1 MHYFGRTQHTQNTQ
15 HNIIWSVIKRRKKK
29 QCDMILH
36 FCACGNE
43 QTNTQSTDVV
53 NGTPYAR
60 TTLRVRI
67 NQSRQRA
74 KRNSDNSDITI
85 AYILETPRAT
95 KCVRSHRLLSVES
108 RSCISYFFI
117 SLFFFAALLFVC
129 WWSSGGL

>member
-1 MHYFGRTQHTQNTQ
+1 
-15 HNIIWSVIKRRKKK
+15 
-29 QCDMILH
+29 MILH

-85 AYILETPRAT
+85 AYILETPRGNEHKMRA
-95 KCVRSHRLLSVES
+95 KPQAIVRRKSELHIL
-108 RSCISYFFI
+108 FFHQ
-117 SLFFFAALLFVC
+117 SLFFCCSVVCLLVE
-129 WWSSGGL
+129 